1 MATID
6 HLGIAVKSIAAA
18 RGFYEALGMGV
29 VHEETIEDEQ
39 VRTAM
44 IPVGE
49 SRIEL
54 LEPTADDSPVG
65 RFLAKRG
72 EGLHHIC
79 VTVPDIR
86 ATLATLAARGLPL
99 IDREPRVGAGGALIA
114 FVHPKGSRGVLLE
127 LKQAGTGTA
136 HCACP

>member
-18 RGFYEALGMGV
+18 RGFYEALGLNV
-29 VHEETIEDEQ
+29 VHEERVDEEQ
-39 VRTAM
+39 VLTAM

-54 LEPTADDSPVG
+54 LEPTSENSPVG

-72 EGLHHIC
+72 EGLHHVAIH
-79 VTVPDIR
+79 VDDISG
-86 ATLATLAARGLPL
+86 TLEDLKAKGVRLVSEDLQ
-99 IDREPRVGAGGALIA
+99 IGAGGHLYF
-114 FVHPKGSRGVLLE
+114 FVHPESAGGVLVE
-127 LKQAGTGTA
+127 ICQDSIADV
-136 HCACP
+136 